1 MSEIYIPSQQF
12 YIEQLSDQ
20 FGIEVDIL
28 KDAIHQAA
36 LTRPTGEDKSFDPPF
51 NTLETDPNFT
61 KKLQAILP
69 ALNHEQKINLRWLI
83 NRAYFTGYKDGG
95 IDGN

>member
-36 LTRPTGEDKSFDPPF
+36 LTRPTGEDKSLKAF
-51 NTLETDPNFT
+51 NALENDTDFANKIKSIF
-61 KKLQAILP
+61 P
-69 ALNHEQKINLRWLI
+69 ALDHQQKINLRWLI